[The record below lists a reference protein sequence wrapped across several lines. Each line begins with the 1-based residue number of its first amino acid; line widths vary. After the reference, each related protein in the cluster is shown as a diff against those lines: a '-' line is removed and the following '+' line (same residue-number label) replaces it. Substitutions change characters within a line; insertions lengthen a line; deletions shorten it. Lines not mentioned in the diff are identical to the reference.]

1 MAYADYQIGEN
12 GYTYKDALNK
22 TFKKENIKNVS
33 TKKEK
38 YIIEFNNT
46 DKKYYYDISSGNA
59 GEYLYVDPFN
69 YGTKKKSELAPG
81 DDITLETEKFK
92 VFSVENGE
100 IKAIPY
106 YNLKLDSNPI
116 KQATEATASTA
127 GESTFSTTYYWN
139 KGDNE
144 IKMDDSRN
152 NVQKYITAYKTTLEG
167 LGAEEIEVRISR
179 YTDFGSPNLHQQTNG
194 NPSLIGR
201 FWVGSSFGGL
211 YDYVFTIGP
220 TGSIDDERYN
230 FNYYKD
236 PATGV
241 RPIIIIK

>member
-22 TFKKENIKNVS
+22 TFKKENIQNVS

-116 KQATEATASTA
+116 KQATDATAATA

-201 FWVGSSFGGL
+201 FWVGSSYWRF
-211 YDYVFTIGP
+211 I
-220 TGSIDDERYN
+220 
-230 FNYYKD
+230 
-236 PATGV
+236 
-241 RPIIIIK
+241 

>member
-1 MAYADYQIGEN
+1 MAYADFQIEEN

-22 TFKKENIKNVS
+22 IFKEENVKSVSQKKEQ
-33 TKKEK
+33 

-59 GEYLYVDPFN
+59 GEYLYIDPFN

-81 DDITLETEKFK
+81 DDIILETEKFK

-100 IKAIPY
+100 VKAIPY

-167 LGAEEIEVRISR
+167 LGAEEIEVRIPR
-179 YTDFGSPNLHQQTNG
+179 ITDFGSPNLGQQTNG
-194 NPSLIGR
+194 NPSSTGR
-201 FWVGSSFGGL
+201 FWIGSSEGRY
-211 YDYVFTIGP
+211 YDYLFTIGP
-220 TGSIDDERYN
+220 TGSFDDERYN